1 MGIAVLYMAFSVT
14 LFGVTGIL
22 TQREINA
29 RKDFKMTPL
38 AGSLNV
44 YFYYKHLKERQENV
58 STNFKWFLFAHFN
71 FALSAVVFFC
81 AMLLP
86 GR

>member
-1 MGIAVLYMAFSVT
+1 MMGIAVLYLAFSVT
-14 LFGVTGIL
+14 FFGVTAIL

-44 YFYYKHLKERQENV
+44 YFYYMHQKE
-58 STNFKWFLFAHFN
+58 
-71 FALSAVVFFC
+71 
-81 AMLLP
+81 
-86 GR
+86 